1 MDMPQ
6 QPSQP
11 AMTGAPE
18 LEETEAGTEICLA
31 IAADG
36 SLSVYMEKDG
46 AEQERQAVP
55 DIGGGLRAILDLY
68 KQAEAGR
75 ERNADGGQE
84 FDQGFAGNGGRKP
97 AQPMTAMQGGR

>member
-6 QPSQP
+6 PPAQP
-11 AMTGAPE
+11 AMTGAPD

-68 KQAEAGR
+68 KQAAASQGG
-75 ERNADGGQE
+75 DPGQE